1 MMQDLLTADD
11 VADRLGLHVRT
22 VRNYIRDGR
31 LKAVRVGKQYRIAR
45 ADLEAFTGL
54 PAETGEPEPAPGDR
68 RIGVSSVVEI
78 DAIDPATARRV
89 SNLLGSVTTQTREGN
104 ERLHL
109 KMIYDEQR
117 ANLKI
122 VVVAGL
128 ASSAEIFGLI
138 GTVTGETGT

>member
-1 MMQDLLTADD
+1 MMQELLTADD

-31 LKAVRVGKQYRIAR
+31 LPAVRVGKQYRIAR

-54 PAETGEPEPAPGDR
+54 PAETGDPEPATGHLR
-68 RIGVSSVVEI
+68 AEVSSVVEI
-78 DAIDPATARRV
+78 DAISPATARRV
-89 SNLLGSVTTQTREGN
+89 SNLLGSVTTQPRDGD

-109 KMIYDEQR
+109 KMIYDEER

-122 VVVAGL
+122 VIVAGL
-128 ASSAEIFGLI
+128 AGSADIFGLI
-138 GTVTGETGT
+138 GMVMGETET